1 MVPIL
6 KNLKHESG
14 YTLTRT
20 LIAIAIRGLIAVTIL
35 GGLSMTPRTACLYE
49 EQDS

>member
-1 MVPIL
+1 MVRIL

-14 YTLTRT
+14 YTRIEIP
-20 LIAIAIRGLIAVTIL
+20 IAIAMPGSIAAIIL
-35 GGLSMTPRTACLYE
+35 GGLSMTSGAAYLYD